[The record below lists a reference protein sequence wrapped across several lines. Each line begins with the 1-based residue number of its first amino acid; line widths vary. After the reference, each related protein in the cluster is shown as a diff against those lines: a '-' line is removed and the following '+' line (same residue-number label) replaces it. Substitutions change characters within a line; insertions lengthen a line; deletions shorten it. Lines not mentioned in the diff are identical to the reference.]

1 MAADKVYVGIDVS
14 KAWLDIG
21 VHPGQE
27 SWRIENTQKG
37 IRKLI
42 KRFQSMPIENI
53 VVEATGGYEAQLVD
67 ELSLAALPVSR
78 VNPGRVR
85 KFAQGLN
92 WFAKTDKIDAKVLA
106 LFGEKAQPRR
116 VVLPSAAEKR
126 LSALLKRRKQVLDM
140 LTAEQNRRELAEK
153 DVQAYIE
160 KVIQVLKKQLEDLEA
175 QIQDLIEK
183 TPELKQKLDLLQ
195 SVPGVGPV
203 LSATL
208 VSQVPELGKCDRK
221 EIAALAGLAPF
232 NHDSGKKH
240 GKRMIH
246 GGRPFIRNVLYMA
259 TISATRFN
267 PVIKAMYQRLLKAG
281 KQKKVAI
288 VACMRKLLTILNAI
302 IRTQTPWQPAFS
314 S

>member
-1 MAADKVYVGIDVS
+1 MEEYKMYVGIDVS
-14 KAWLDIG
+14 KAWLDIAF
-21 VHPGQE
+21 HPGQE

-37 IRKLI
+37 IRKLV
-42 KRFQSMPIENI
+42 KRFQSMQIENI
-53 VVEATGGYEAQLVD
+53 VVEATGGYEAKLVD
-67 ELSLAALPVSR
+67 ELSLAAQPVSR

-153 DVQAYIE
+153 DVQASID
-160 KVIQVLKKQLEDLEA
+160 KVIQVLKKQLEDLDT
-175 QIQDLIEK
+175 QMHDLIDQ
-183 TPELKQKLDLLQ
+183 TPELKQKQDLLQ
-195 SVPGVGPV
+195 SVPGVGQV

-208 VSQVPELGKCDRK
+208 VSQVPELGGCDRK
-221 EIAALAGLAPF
+221 QIAALIGVAPF
-232 NHDSGKKH
+232 NHDSGKKR
-240 GKRMIH
+240 GKRMIR

-259 TISATRFN
+259 TLSATRFN
-267 PVIKAMYQRLLKAG
+267 PIIKAMYQRLLTAG

-302 IRTQTPWQPAFS
+302 IRTQTAWQPLFNS
-314 S
+314 